1 MKTTKTSQY
10 QRQPKTVTPVQAR
23 EGKRQRRGGRKAE
36 VLEDLELIHL
46 HAAGIDIGS
55 AENMVCVPARSVG
68 ANQSNVRSF
77 GVFTQEQDDQVEWL
91 KDCGVTTVA
100 MEATGIYWLT
110 LYDKLESAGLEVLL
124 VDRPRMVKMLMRL
137 HGNRISISLPAVPAS
152 ELGQSIPRSGSLARE
167 IESHSLCLDG
177 FFHRDNAQ
185 HSWIARGAGMPLRR
199 KSFSTS
205 TPL

>member
-1 MKTTKTSQY
+1 MRDDWESRCPLSCKVADCQTACPSRTQDKD
-10 QRQPKTVTPVQAR
+10 TPSN
-23 EGKRQRRGGRKAE
+23 
-36 VLEDLELIHL
+36 EL
-46 HAAGIDIGS
+46 
-55 AENMVCVPARSVG
+55 
-68 ANQSNVRSF
+68 
-77 GVFTQEQDDQVEWL
+77 T
-91 KDCGVTTVA
+91 
-100 MEATGIYWLT
+100 
-110 LYDKLESAGLEVLL
+110 
-124 VDRPRMVKMLMRL
+124 RMVKMLMRL

>member
-1 MKTTKTSQY
+1 MSE
-10 QRQPKTVTPVQAR
+10 AR
-23 EGKRQRRGGRKAE
+23 
-36 VLEDLELIHL
+36 
-46 HAAGIDIGS
+46 HARNVIGS
-55 AENMVCVPARSVG
+55 GRVG
-68 ANQSNVRSF
+68 AKSF
-77 GVFTQEQDDQVEWL
+77 GVTIKTANL
-91 KDCGVTTVA
+91 PR
-100 MEATGIYWLT
+100 
-110 LYDKLESAGLEVLL
+110 ESS
-124 VDRPRMVKMLMRL
+124 RMVKMLMRL